1 MLPTDIALKT
11 DPSFSVTARL
21 YADDESVFFSDFSLA
36 YSKLLSLGCESAPP
50 ACPHAREAFS
60 AEFRDHSM
68 HGSIEHCRAAVEKGA
83 DVHSREK
90 VSVGGRR
97 IWAKTFFNF
106 LALRNKL
113 TRLFLSPQ
121 NSGRTALH
129 KACYWNH
136 THMMS
141 WMLTGL
147 KLDPNVQ
154 DYNGDTALHDA
165 SMFGH
170 VKIVEALLEAGC
182 DRSIKN
188 KSGKTAA
195 EVAVDYEKP
204 ETAAI
209 LKGKGGVELPV
220 V

>member
-1 MLPTDIALKT
+1 
-11 DPSFSVTARL
+11 
-21 YADDESVFFSDFSLA
+21 
-36 YSKLLSLGCESAPP
+36 
-50 ACPHAREAFS
+50 
-60 AEFRDHSM
+60 
-68 HGSIEHCRAAVEKGA
+68 
-83 DVHSREK
+83 
-90 VSVGGRR
+90 
-97 IWAKTFFNF
+97 
-106 LALRNKL
+106 
-113 TRLFLSPQ
+113 
-121 NSGRTALH
+121 
-129 KACYWNH
+129 
-136 THMMS
+136 MMS
-141 WMLTGL
+141 WMLTDL